1 MSINTT
7 DIPPLTELVAEQKK
21 DPTIVNP
28 DSNFVVVTY
37 WWGRGNDNSNI
48 ARPCLS
54 FYETFATQISK
65 YTLKYL
71 TILYSKSVQ
80 DRGIVMKN
88 NPELIVKNMPTH
100 VSSMKSFVN
109 MIKYFAKTYIDG
121 LYADVNLL
129 DNKDTSRF
137 SKAKQIIEQMK
148 RENTCPAEFNLL
160 AKSNSEFQFQTK
172 VDKIF
177 RRAAR
182 LILETNAKSFIQ
194 IIRTKGALNLA
205 LKNYREGEDEQT
217 KQDTLK
223 LIKMIGEKGNQ
234 YVKEAKNNIK
244 TKNTIIDAFGE
255 VFENSSVIDVLNHY
269 LRHRSSMK
277 FQDMIARWEQ
287 TCAAANCNYLAVE
300 YDYFS
305 RNKLYQ
311 LAINAKPLFIKH
323 ALKLC
328 QGRAVVYIDGDMFI
342 RKYPKIFDMQNIDFM
357 SRGWNIDPRSSYNIG
372 TSIMFNPYKFE
383 TSGGIMYFS
392 NSTESIKLMD
402 MWIDESAKPSNSG
415 KADDRILSIVFNA
428 QKFLLNMTT
437 IQLPIEYLWLTLDYD
452 DRMLEHIYDWD
463 KNEMDATIFI
473 DHPECL
479 TSEETAEG
487 SGASSDR
494 SPKLH
499 KFLDSEED
507 DIPASE
513 EFHEYFMFPSQEM
526 ADQFKPYHAY
536 MSETQYIDDGNPILY
551 EKKLVDRENKANNE
565 YPMYITSYNKQYGKR
580 QNIVN
585 NNMNIAQNEL
595 NDTYWSR
602 EKGLQIIKTTFKD
615 DKTILLCEGAI
626 PGEEYTIPMI
636 ISLINRGYSVIYLP
650 STCKDKCYLSLVN
663 DKRSNLEL
671 IFMPDIPKSESI
683 FKPVVD
689 MTQPIYFKQQSEL
702 SLLTKALAMYPSLE
716 EFAYSFA
723 IGNYQ
728 VMSRI
733 RIGYVFK
740 NKKNKP
746 DANILSFCSSKT
758 RSMITQQVTN
768 PKSVIVAGGSIQY
781 GAGIS
786 QDQINAYIEGQ
797 SFMYGAGLRNNKK
810 VSKVV
815 KIKRNTK
822 KTTKS
827 GTAKK
832 WSAKYKRSINCKKP
846 KGFSQKQYCKHG
858 RKNTK
863 RKH

>member
-1 MSINTT
+1 MSTNIT
-7 DIPPLTELVAEQKK
+7 DIPPLDQLVAEQRKE
-21 DPTIVNP
+21 PTIVNS
-28 DSNFVVVTY
+28 DSKFVVVTY
-37 WWGRGNDNSNI
+37 WWGRGNDNQNI
-48 ARPCLS
+48 ARPCVS
-54 FYETFATQISK
+54 FYENFATQISK
-65 YTLKYL
+65 YTRKYL
-71 TILYSKSVQ
+71 NVMYSKETRKKIDMSNIKVNAQ
-80 DRGIVMKN
+80 
-88 NPELIVKNMPTH
+88 NMPMH
-100 VSSMKSFVN
+100 VSSLSSFIN
-109 MIKYFAKTYIDG
+109 MIKYFAKMYIDG
-121 LYADVNLL
+121 LYIDINLL
-129 DNKDTSRF
+129 DNKDTNRF

-148 RENTCPAEFNLL
+148 RENTCPADFNLL
-160 AKSNSEFQFQTK
+160 VTAKNEVQFQTE
-172 VDKIF
+172 VNEIF
-177 RRAAR
+177 ASVAR
-182 LILETNAKSFIQ
+182 LILEINAESFIQ
-194 IIRTKGALNLA
+194 IVRIKGTLDIMMNKYKEAIDERSKQKILA
-205 LKNYREGEDEQT
+205 LIKITGERGGEYVKTTKDNLKKKHTISAFGQVFKNY
-217 KQDTLK
+217 
-223 LIKMIGEKGNQ
+223 N
-234 YVKEAKNNIK
+234 
-244 TKNTIIDAFGE
+244 IIDL
-255 VFENSSVIDVLNHY
+255 LNHY

-287 TCAAANCNYLAVE
+287 ACASANCNYLAVE

-305 RNKLYQ
+305 KNKLYQ

-323 ALKLC
+323 ALELC

-342 RKYPKIFDMQNIDFM
+342 RKYPAIFDMQNIDFM

-428 QKFLLNMTT
+428 KKLLLNMTI

-463 KNEMDATIFI
+463 KKEMDSTIFI

-487 SGASSDR
+487 AGASSDR

-499 KFLDSEED
+499 KFLDSGEED
-507 DIPASE
+507 IPVSE
-513 EFHEYFMFPSQEM
+513 EFHEYFMFPSQQM
-526 ADQFKPYHAY
+526 ADQFKTYHAY

-551 EKKLVDRENKANNE
+551 ERKLVDKQNKQNNE
-565 YPMYITSYNKQYGKR
+565 FPMYITPYNKQYGKR
-580 QNIVN
+580 QAIVDK
-585 NNMNIAQNEL
+585 NMKIIQDEL

-602 EKGLQIIKTTFKD
+602 EKGQQIMKTNFND
-615 DKTILLCEGAI
+615 QKTILLCERSI

-636 ISLINRGYSVIYLP
+636 IALINRGYSVIYLP
-650 STCKDKCYLSLVN
+650 SRCRDSCYLSLVN
-663 DKRSNLEL
+663 DKRSNLE
-671 IFMPDIPKSESI
+671 IVFMPDMSTSESML
-683 FKPVVD
+683 KPVVD

-716 EFAYSFA
+716 DFVYSFS

-740 NKKNKP
+740 NKNSHP
-746 DANILSFCSSKT
+746 DDNILSFCSSKAK
-758 RSMITQQVTN
+758 SFVVN
-768 PKSVIVAGGSIQY
+768 SPKKPTIIAGGSRQY
-781 GAGIS
+781 GSGIT
-786 QDQINAYIEGQ
+786 QDQIDAYIDGQ
-797 SFMYGAGLRNNKK
+797 KNMYGAGLRNKK
-810 VSKVV
+810 HTSTVV
-815 KIKRNTK
+815 KIKRNTR
-822 KTTKS
+822 KTTKTVS
-827 GTAKK
+827 THK

-863 RKH
+863 RKHS

>member
-7 DIPPLTELVAEQKK
+7 DIPPLDQLVAEQKK
-21 DPTIVNP
+21 DPTIVNH

-71 TILYSKSVQ
+71 TIMYSQSVQ
-80 DRGIVMKN
+80 DRGVVIKN
-88 NPELIVKNMPTH
+88 NPELIVEYMPTQ
-100 VSSMKSFVN
+100 VNNMKSFVS
-109 MIKYFAKTYIDG
+109 MVKYFAKTYIDE
-121 LYADVNLL
+121 LYADINLL
-129 DNKDTSRF
+129 DNKDTNRF
-137 SKAKQIIEQMK
+137 SKATQIIEQMK

-160 AKSNSEFQFQTK
+160 AKSKNEFQFQTK
-172 VDKIF
+172 VYKIF
-177 RRAAR
+177 RKAAR
-182 LILETNAKSFIQ
+182 LILETNVATFIQ
-194 IIRTKGALNLA
+194 IIRTKGTLNLA
-205 LKNYREGEDEQT
+205 LKNYREGDDEQK
-217 KQDTLK
+217 KQDALT
-223 LIKMIGEKGNQ
+223 LIKMIGERGSQ

-244 TKNTIIDAFGE
+244 KKNTIDAFGE
-255 VFENSSVIDVLNHY
+255 VFENSSIIDVLNHY

-323 ALKLC
+323 ALNLC
-328 QGRAVVYIDGDMFI
+328 KGRAVVYIDGDMFI
-342 RKYPKIFDMQNIDFM
+342 RKYPKIFDMKNIDFM

-372 TSIMFNPYKFE
+372 TSIMYNPYKFE

-392 NSTESIKLMD
+392 NSTEAIKLMD

-463 KNEMDATIFI
+463 KNEMDTTIFI

-507 DIPASE
+507 DIPVSE

-526 ADQFKPYHAY
+526 ADQFKTYHAY

-551 EKKLVDRENKANNE
+551 EKKLVDRQNKENNE
-565 YPMYITSYNKQYGKR
+565 YPMYITSYDKQYGKR
-580 QNIVN
+580 QKIVN
-585 NNMNIAQNEL
+585 DNMNIVQNEL

-602 EKGLQIIKTTFKD
+602 GKGQQIIKN
-615 DKTILLCEGAI
+615 TIDGSNTIVLCQQNV

-636 ISLINRGYSVIYLP
+636 IALIQKDYSVIYLP
-650 STCKDKCYLSLVN
+650 SACRDNCYMSLVN
-663 DKRSNLEL
+663 DKRHNLEL
-671 IFMPDIPKSESI
+671 VFIPNINKSEHI
-683 FKPVVD
+683 LKPVVD
-689 MTQPIYFKQQSEL
+689 MDQPIYFKKQSNL
-702 SLLTKALAMYPSLE
+702 SLLIDALAMYPSLE
-716 EFAYSFA
+716 DFTHSFA
-723 IGNYQ
+723 QGNYQ

-740 NKKNKP
+740 KKGMSDTMSLCN
-746 DANILSFCSSKT
+746 
-758 RSMITQQVTN
+758 ITQSPNSLNNKTITSYTN
-768 PKSVIVAGGSIQY
+768 RPPRTYGGSNQY
-781 GAGIS
+781 GGGGMSQKDVDEYIS
-786 QDQINAYIEGQ
+786 GQ
-797 SFMYGAGLRNNKK
+797 QYMYGAGRQQRKNKTRNNRKK
-810 VSKVV
+810 HAS
-815 KIKRNTK
+815 
-822 KTTKS
+822 
-827 GTAKK
+827 KK
-832 WSAKYKRSINCKKP
+832 WSAKYKKSIKCKNP
-846 KGFSQKQYCKHG
+846 KGFSQKQYCKYG
-858 RKNTK
+858 QKRTK
-863 RKH
+863 RRQ